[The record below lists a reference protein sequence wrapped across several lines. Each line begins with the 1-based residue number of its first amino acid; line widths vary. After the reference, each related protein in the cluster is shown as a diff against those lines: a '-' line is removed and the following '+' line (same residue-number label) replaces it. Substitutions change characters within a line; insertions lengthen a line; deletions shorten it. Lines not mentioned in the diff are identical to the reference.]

1 MFVFDSTVTNELG
14 SLLVLPMPRVNV
26 IKPLSNSGSIV
37 CWLSSPRSQR
47 VSSHICNANLERKS
61 TVFENI
67 LEHVSIV
74 YFFHFS
80 VVYFSGEAGVPIL
93 TNDILVH
100 DITPARTPVVAEQ
113 RIGGRGS
120 CGYSALRLYV
130 QV

>member
-1 MFVFDSTVTNELG
+1 M
-14 SLLVLPMPRVNV
+14 
-26 IKPLSNSGSIV
+26 
-37 CWLSSPRSQR
+37 
-47 VSSHICNANLERKS
+47 
-61 TVFENI
+61 
-67 LEHVSIV
+67 
-74 YFFHFS
+74 
-80 VVYFSGEAGVPIL
+80 YFSGEAGVPIL

>member
-1 MFVFDSTVTNELG
+1 MIFVQQKAEYKVLST
-14 SLLVLPMPRVNV
+14 PR
-26 IKPLSNSGSIV
+26 LSFRDYDI
-37 CWLSSPRSQR
+37 
-47 VSSHICNANLERKS
+47 
-61 TVFENI
+61 
-67 LEHVSIV
+67 
-74 YFFHFS
+74 